1 MAGRP
6 PKIREQIVPA
16 YPEPYARQSIRVAA
30 EARRKRGRP
39 KKVGRPKKNVYD
51 NKIRAS
57 PSKRAGKRWISVSM
71 PEEAYYMLKEVAA
84 FYKVGMGNYMYSI
97 ILPAFDHAYQESL
110 TLQRIAANKEKAKQK
125 AQDEI
130 PDRDDVPRRTHF

>member
-1 MAGRP
+1 MP
-6 PKIREQIVPA
+6 LKIREQIVPA
-16 YPEPYARQSIRVAA
+16 HPEPYARQSIRVAA
-30 EARRKRGRP
+30 VRKRGRP
-39 KKVGRPKKNVYD
+39 KKNGRPKKDNYD
-51 NKIRAS
+51 KVRAS
-57 PSKRAGKRWISVSM
+57 PSKRAGQRWISVSM

-110 TLQRIAANKEKAKQK
+110 TLQRIAANKKKAK
-125 AQDEI
+125 DEI

>member
-1 MAGRP
+1 MVGRP
-6 PKIREQIVPA
+6 LKIREEVVPA

-39 KKVGRPKKNVYD
+39 RKNGRPKKDAYEKV
-51 NKIRAS
+51 RAS
-57 PSKRAGKRWISVSM
+57 PSKREGKRWISVSL

-130 PDRDDVPRRTHF
+130 PNRDDVPRRTHF

>member
-1 MAGRP
+1 MP
-6 PKIREQIVPA
+6 MPLKIREQVVPA
-16 YPEPYARQSIRVAA
+16 HPEPYARQSIRVAA
-30 EARRKRGRP
+30 VRKRGRP
-39 KKVGRPKKNVYD
+39 KKNGRPKKDNYD
-51 NKIRAS
+51 KVRAS
-57 PSKRAGKRWISVSM
+57 PSKRAGQRWISVSM

-110 TLQRIAANKEKAKQK
+110 TLQRIAANKKKAK
-125 AQDEI
+125 DEI